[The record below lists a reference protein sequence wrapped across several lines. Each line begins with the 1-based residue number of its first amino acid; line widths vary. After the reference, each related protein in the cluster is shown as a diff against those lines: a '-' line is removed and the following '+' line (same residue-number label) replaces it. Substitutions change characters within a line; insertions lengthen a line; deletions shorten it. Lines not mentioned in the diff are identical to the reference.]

1 MQKEQKKEQTKHDQE
16 SLVDNVIMAITKDEK
31 NIEVIL
37 DKNMNDETAVL
48 LVITLIE
55 TAQKIAEQFKRK
67 GAPRA

>member
-1 MQKEQKKEQTKHDQE
+1 MQKEQKKKENTNNND
-16 SLVDNVIMAITKDEK
+16 LVDNVIMAVTKDGK

-37 DKNMNDETAVL
+37 DKHMNDETAVV

-55 TAQKIAEQFKRK
+55 TAQKIAEDFKRK

>member
-1 MQKEQKKEQTKHDQE
+1 MQKEQKKKENTNNND
-16 SLVDNVIMAITKDEK
+16 LVDNVIMAVTKDGK

-37 DKNMNDETAVL
+37 DKHMNDETAVA

-55 TAQKIAEQFKRK
+55 TAQKIAEDFKRK

>member
-1 MQKEQKKEQTKHDQE
+1 MQKEQKKKENTNNND
-16 SLVDNVIMAITKDEK
+16 LVDNVIMAVTMDGK

-37 DKNMNDETAVL
+37 DKHMNDETAVV

-55 TAQKIAEQFKRK
+55 TAQKIAEDFKRK